1 MIPIKEQI
9 KKLRKK
15 LEMTQQE
22 FADKLGIKRNNI
34 AGYETGTRNPSDSVV
49 SLICRE
55 FNVNESWLSNGSGEM
70 FLSQSRTE
78 EIEKIVKDLLR
89 DENDTFKTRFIT
101 MLSRLSESDWERLE
115 KEAMFLLDSKKEKE
129 YTDLENKT
137 VAELEAEYK
146 KSRSLAAKKMGLSA
160 SNTTVDTSNK
170 VANQ

>member
-1 MIPIKEQI
+1 MYKRL
-9 KKLRKK
+9 KKLRNT
-15 LEMTQQE
+15 LNLTQQE
-22 FADKLGIKRNNI
+22 FADKIGISRNNI
-34 AGYETGTRNPSDSVV
+34 ASYETNNSNMGASVI

-55 FNVNESWLSNGSGEM
+55 FNVNESWLRNGSGEM
-70 FLSQSRTE
+70 FLSQSRTD
-78 EIEKIVKDLLR
+78 EIEKIIKDLLR

-160 SNTTVDTSNK
+160 SNTTVDTNNK
-170 VANQ
+170 AANQ